1 MTSGPDT
8 QVCCAGPCDHPRH
21 GGPEAAL
28 HGHPDRDQ
36 RRAGALPSPAR
47 HARPKAAGYAR
58 LQRAR
63 GPAAGLADGSTCSM
77 HRQCQG
83 KCGSSSQIYQSQ
95 AALIRKQTDALVNEI
110 NNNATIVTQ
119 TANSQAGLVDKT
131 AEVPL
136 TPILRLCMH
145 AWPALCPVPRMRGA
159 DKASLTHATL
169 ELPYM
174 TPMWLHTTG
183 SLGVLAGCSPFL
195 WLARAGLC
203 PCDGVVCAQ
212 QWAGTAVQCIECH
225 KRQVGLTS

>member
-1 MTSGPDT
+1 MAAQGHVTIPDT
-8 QVCCAGPCDHPRH
+8 VAQKQLSTAIQIETNAEQVRCRALLDMPGPRQQDTHVYSVH
-21 GGPEAAL
+21 GAQL
-28 HGHPDRDQ
+28 
-36 RRAGALPSPAR
+36 L
-47 HARPKAAGYAR
+47 
-58 LQRAR
+58 
-63 GPAAGLADGSTCSM
+63 GLADGSTCSM